1 MRILGT
7 ELSSV
12 ILSKKKSCLKSDTQK
27 LPKYVKAKRDG
38 VINPENYN
46 FN

>member
-1 MRILGT
+1 MNPHQWSL
-7 ELSSV
+7 EKQSSLKIANDSPKV
-12 ILSKKKSCLKSDTQK
+12 PKQAETKK
-27 LPKYVKAKRDG
+27 DG